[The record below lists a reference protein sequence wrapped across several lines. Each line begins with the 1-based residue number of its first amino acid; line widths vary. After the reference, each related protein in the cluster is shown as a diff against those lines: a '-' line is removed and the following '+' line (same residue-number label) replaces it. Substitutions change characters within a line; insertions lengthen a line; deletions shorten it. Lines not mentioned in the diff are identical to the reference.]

1 MLDRLEELRS
11 LCKRPELLSKGDG
24 APPPQ
29 VAPFLVNVRKNQ
41 GILEQIAELNVEAE
55 ELRNQF
61 LRVANFDE
69 EHKLKD
75 QYKQVVNQRS
85 RLLNSVRG
93 DIDAMSKAVEA
104 EKHEKPG
111 LAETRMMESM
121 YGTVARKFAEQ
132 LKAAEKTDTAFSQSC
147 RQKVRDQVRMVDADA
162 SEEKV
167 EQLLQHPQA
176 MEQMYQQAIVGV
188 NVNIKR
194 MVEEIEE
201 RYNDIINLEESI
213 RRMHEMFL
221 HLAALVH
228 SQGEILDNIEKNVD
242 AAASYVE
249 KGVQSLEKAKEHQ
262 SKARTRKCCLLVI
275 VLVVLLV
282 IIVPTVTVTTA

>member
-11 LCKRPELLSKGDG
+11 LCKRPELLAKGQT

-29 VAPFLVNVRKNQ
+29 VAPFLINIRRNQ
-41 GILEQIAELNVEAE
+41 AVLEQIAQLNLEAE
-55 ELRNQF
+55 ELRNKF
-61 LRVANFDE
+61 LRVANFE
-69 EHKLKD
+69 EENKVKEE
-75 QYKQVVNQRS
+75 YKQVVSQRT
-85 RLLNSVRG
+85 RHLNTVRVE
-93 DIDAMSKAVEA
+93 IDSMSKQVEA
-104 EKHEKPG
+104 EKHEKAG

-121 YGTVARKFAEQ
+121 YGTVARKFTEL
-132 LKAAEKTDTAFSQSC
+132 LKAAEKIDTAFSLAC

-162 SEEKV
+162 TEEKV
-167 EQLLQHPQA
+167 EHLLQHPQQ

-242 AAASYVE
+242 SAATYVE
-249 KGVQSLEKAKEHQ
+249 KGVQALQNAKEHQ
-262 SKARTRKCCLLVI
+262 KKARTRKCCLLVI
-275 VLVVLLV
+275 VLVILLV
-282 IIVPTVTVTTA
+282 IIVPTVSVTTA